1 VTRAFAAGP
10 SISVNPATANW
21 TVGQTYSVQFV
32 VDGSGQEFDVAS
44 ADVGFSSNLSVQG
57 VVLGDCNFA
66 FVKTP
71 STQNLSFA
79 GAILGGSSNHCT
91 AFTAQIKPV
100 NSGIGAVTL
109 SNGSI
114 ISHTSPSHE
123 IISSVQN
130 GRFALN
136 NEGVTAQVISP
147 VPPVLVSPTR
157 VPARTTQPTPQT
169 VAARQSQ
176 IASIVEPAATS
187 YKLDITV
194 FDPLLNPAI
203 NRLVELVNLDKKQT
217 TNKAGQV
224 EFRGVVGG
232 VHTIQVKDKNKNL
245 AEQIVNLSGPQ
256 QVYALSIIESQ
267 NKLPQPTQSGTGNS
281 LLKIILIAV
290 GVIVALNVI
299 GFSIYFMRKR
309 RSSVE

>member
-1 VTRAFAAGP
+1 M
-10 SISVNPATANW
+10 
-21 TVGQTYSVQFV
+21 
-32 VDGSGQEFDVAS
+32 
-44 ADVGFSSNLSVQG
+44 
-57 VVLGDCNFA
+57 
-66 FVKTP
+66 
-71 STQNLSFA
+71 
-79 GAILGGSSNHCT
+79 
-91 AFTAQIKPV
+91 
-100 NSGIGAVTL
+100 
-109 SNGSI
+109 
-114 ISHTSPSHE
+114 
-123 IISSVQN
+123 
-130 GRFALN
+130 
-136 NEGVTAQVISP
+136 
-147 VPPVLVSPTR
+147 
-157 VPARTTQPTPQT
+157 
-169 VAARQSQ
+169 
-176 IASIVEPAATS
+176 
-187 YKLDITV
+187 
-194 FDPLLNPAI
+194 
-203 NRLVELVNLDKKQT
+203 ELVNLDKKQT